1 MKSTTPVPPPS
12 QSRNILRSDD
22 EIASRKVTSQ
32 CYQRVSEPASE
43 QNGLN
48 TLVGMES
55 CLLEESNEATTVMM
69 ITMMMMIDD

>member
-1 MKSTTPVPPPS
+1 
-12 QSRNILRSDD
+12 
-22 EIASRKVTSQ
+22 
-32 CYQRVSEPASE
+32 VSEPASE